1 MNEAETVKEMAE
13 ILRRAQSLRSPI
25 PALRDVAGLDAGMR
39 PELAYKVQQFNV
51 DHALSNGRRVVG
63 RKIGLTSLA
72 VQKQI
77 GVDQPDFGTLLDDM
91 VYGDNEV
98 VPMTKLLQ
106 PKVEGEIALVL
117 SKDLPHLHTTW
128 IDIVSATQYVLPA
141 IEIVDSRIADWKI
154 GFFDTVADNA
164 SSGLVVVGGTP
175 RKLEGLDLRDCQMAM
190 KMGNQVVSRGTGA
203 NCLGHPLNAAVW
215 LARKMASLQQPL
227 KAGDLIL
234 TGALGPMVAAKAGD
248 RFEMQI
254 SGIGSVAV
262 QFSEIKTGEL
272 YE

>member
-1 MNEAETVKEMAE
+1 MHEAETVKTMAE
-13 ILRRAQSLRSPI
+13 SLRRARSEHRPI
-25 PALRDVAGLDAGMR
+25 PPLRDVVAEIDATTR
-39 PELAYKVQQFNV
+39 AELAYKVQQFNV
-51 DHALSNGRRVVG
+51 DHAVAEGRRIVG

-91 VYGDNEV
+91 IYGDNEV
-98 VPMTKLLQ
+98 VAMTRLLQ

-117 SKDLPHLHTTW
+117 SRDLPHLHTTW
-128 IDIVSATQYVLPA
+128 IDIVSATAYVLPA
-141 IEIVDSRIADWKI
+141 IEIVDSRIADWRI

-175 RKLEGLDLRDCQMAM
+175 RKLEGLDLRDCQMEM
-190 KMGNQVVSRGTGA
+190 KRGDELVSRGAGF

-215 LARKMASLQQPL
+215 LARKMASLRQPL
-227 KAGDLIL
+227 KAGDLVL
-234 TGALGPMVAAKAGD
+234 TGALGPMVAAKGGD

-254 SGIGSVAV
+254 SGMGSVAA
-262 QFSEIKTGEL
+262 QFGDV
-272 YE
+272 

>member
-1 MNEAETVKEMAE
+1 MAE
-13 ILRRAQSLRSPI
+13 ALRRAQLEHRPI
-25 PALRDVAGLDAGMR
+25 PPLRESVSELDVGKRA
-39 PELAYKVQQFNV
+39 ELAYKVQQFNIE
-51 DHALSNGRRVVG
+51 HALSGGRRVVG

-91 VYGDNEV
+91 IYGDNEV
-98 VPMTKLLQ
+98 VPMTRLLQ

-117 SKDLPHLHTTW
+117 SRDLPHLHATW
-128 IDIVSATQYVLPA
+128 IDIVSATAYILPV

-175 RKLEGLDLRDCQMAM
+175 RKLQGLDLRGCQMEM
-190 KMGNQVVSRGTGA
+190 KMGDEVVSSGSGA

-234 TGALGPMVAAKAGD
+234 TGALGPMVSAKGSD
-248 RFEMQI
+248 RFDLHI
-254 SGIGSVAV
+254 SGIGSVAA
-262 QFSEIKTGEL
+262 QFSDV
-272 YE
+272 

>member
-1 MNEAETVKEMAE
+1 MHEAETVKTMAE
-13 ILRRAQSLRSPI
+13 SLRRARSEHRPI
-25 PALRDVAGLDAGMR
+25 PPLRDAVAERDASTR
-39 PELAYKVQQFNV
+39 AELAYKVQQFNI
-51 DHALSNGRRVVG
+51 DHALTGGRRVVG

-91 VYGDNEV
+91 IYGDNDV
-98 VPMTKLLQ
+98 VPMTRLLQ

-117 SKDLPHLHTTW
+117 SKDLPHVHTTW
-128 IDIVSATQYVLPA
+128 IDIVSATAYVLPA

-175 RKLEGLDLRDCQMAM
+175 RKLEGLDLRDCRMEM
-190 KMGNQVVSRGTGA
+190 KLGDEVVSSGSGA

-234 TGALGPMVAAKAGD
+234 TGALGPMVAAKGGD

-254 SGIGSVAV
+254 SGMGSVAA
-262 QFSEIKTGEL
+262 QFSEV
-272 YE
+272 

>member
-1 MNEAETVKEMAE
+1 MHETGTVNTMAE
-13 ILRRAQSLRSPI
+13 SLRSALSQRRPI
-25 PALRDVAGLDAGMR
+25 PPLRDAVAQLDAGAR
-39 PELAYKVQQFNV
+39 AELAYKVQQFNI
-51 DHALSNGRRVVG
+51 DHALAGGRRVVG

-72 VQKQI
+72 VQRQI

-91 VYGDNEV
+91 IYGDNEII
-98 VPMTKLLQ
+98 PMTRLLQ

-117 SKDLPHLHTTW
+117 SKDLPHLHATW
-128 IDIVSATQYVLPA
+128 IDIVSATAYALPA

-154 GFFDTVADNA
+154 SFFDTVADNA

-175 RKLEGLDLRDCQMAM
+175 RKLEGLDLRDCQMEM
-190 KMGNQVVSRGTGA
+190 KMGDEVVSRGSGA

-215 LARKMASLQQPL
+215 LARKMAGLQQPL

-234 TGALGPMVAAKAGD
+234 TGALGPMVAAKGGD

-254 SGIGSVAV
+254 SGMGSVAV
-262 QFSEIKTGEL
+262 QFSDV
-272 YE
+272 

>member
-1 MNEAETVKEMAE
+1 MHEDLMAKTMAE
-13 ILRRAQSLRSPI
+13 RLQQAQSKRMPI
-25 PALRDVAGLDAGMR
+25 PPLRDSVAELDAVAR
-39 PELAYKVQQFNV
+39 ADLAYRVQQFNV
-51 DHALSNGRRVVG
+51 DHALSQGRRVVG

-72 VQKQI
+72 VQNQI

-91 VYGDNEV
+91 IYGDNEV
-98 VPMTKLLQ
+98 VPMARLLQ

-128 IDIVSATQYVLPA
+128 IDIVSATAYVLPA

-175 RKLEGLDLRDCQMAM
+175 RKLEGLDLRDCQMEM
-190 KMGNQVVSRGTGA
+190 KRGDEVVSRGAGF

-234 TGALGPMVAAKAGD
+234 TGALGPMVAAKGGD

-254 SGIGSVAV
+254 SGMGFVAA
-262 QFSEIKTGEL
+262 QFSDV
-272 YE
+272 

>member
-1 MNEAETVKEMAE
+1 MHEAEIVRTMAE
-13 ILRRAQSLRSPI
+13 LLQRAQSERRPI
-25 PALRDVAGLDAGMR
+25 APLRDSIAELDAGAR
-39 PELAYKVQQFNV
+39 ASLAYRVQQFNV
-51 DHALSNGRRVVG
+51 DQALAHGRRVVG

-77 GVDQPDFGTLLDDM
+77 GVDQPDFGTLLDNM
-91 VYGDNEV
+91 IYGDNEV
-98 VPMTKLLQ
+98 VPMTRLLQ

-117 SKDLPHLHTTW
+117 SKDLPHLHTTC
-128 IDIVSATQYVLPA
+128 IDIVSATAYVLPA

-175 RKLEGLDLRDCQMAM
+175 RKLEGLDLRDCQMEL
-190 KMGNQVVSRGTGA
+190 KMGDERVSKGSGA
-203 NCLGHPLNAAVW
+203 TCLGHPLNAAVW

-254 SGIGSVAV
+254 SGIGTVAA
-262 QFSEIKTGEL
+262 QFSDV
-272 YE
+272 